1 MLNFFRRAYKQ
12 MFDFS
17 KQSYSVIH
25 TGCWSG
31 AVNSSRGFN
40 SKVSSA
46 FTGSD
51 HTLMLRQSWQL
62 SGKCREWTRE
72 LAGWSFT
79 SQDIPE
85 LVSWNLFF
93 FLCSSLNW
101 RCSPALQF
109 PSWCAP
115 DVLMTIQPQDQ
126 ANGRWKPWKMLG
138 MGVRSQHWPLPC
150 TSQLLAGINAAV
162 GVGIGAGG
170 RSVAPGWGMACVEPA
185 VAAYPVT

>member
-46 FTGSD
+46 FTGSA
-51 HTLMLRQSWQL
+51 HTLMLRQVWQL

-85 LVSWNLFF
+85 LVSWNFFF

-126 ANGRWKPWKMLG
+126 ANGRWKPWKMLS

-162 GVGIGAGG
+162 GVGIGAGR